1 MAELAGTCRNLPE
14 LCRNFAGT
22 LPELCRNS
30 RRSAHSKFIKFHKR
44 SGACGGLCG
53 GWGERF
59 AYSSLL
65 PPEGPGDIG
74 EILTAAAAATTAARG
89 GGSAAAAEAAA
100 VAGSGESVVQ
110 APAAGRQRRQ

>member
-1 MAELAGTCRNLPE
+1 M
-14 LCRNFAGT
+14 
-22 LPELCRNS
+22 
-30 RRSAHSKFIKFHKR
+30 
-44 SGACGGLCG
+44 CG

-59 AYSSLL
+59 AYSSLP

-74 EILTAAAAATTAARG
+74 EILAAAAAATTAAGG

-110 APAAGRQRRQ
+110 APAAGHQRRQ